1 MTQIRKNLITNVM
14 CLIANVLVGLLYTPY
29 LVKELGVVTYGVLP
43 IALVVNQYIIILT
56 DSLQSSVTRFYSLE
70 YRQKNYK
77 KASVYFSSAIAITI
91 LLAVIV
97 LPVIF
102 CLLPQIEALLH
113 IPDKFFH
120 SAGLLIAYTVA
131 SLFVAVC
138 SNCVNITI
146 YSDNRL
152 DLINYLKILRNLA
165 KLVFNITLFTF
176 LTTDVSNVGL
186 ASVLAELLVL
196 VISII
201 FYKITKSKEIQ
212 FGRRFVSFKA
222 MKPIAKMLTWVSLMS
237 FSGVFIYKIDAILV
251 NNYFGLYNTGI
262 LGAISEFGSYC
273 ISITGCI
280 GVLSRPLMLIAY
292 SEGRHDDLV
301 RTVVDGAYI
310 VGLISSLLCGIVM
323 GLSVPILKVWLNDEI
338 SHYWLWLVIKM
349 FIIPITTFGSTYSI
363 IYNLWNNV
371 RSSALWSLA
380 IAVIYVGTS
389 VALLELGVNMTAFLI
404 IGAVAAIMQGA
415 VLHIAIYSHI
425 YPQSMPKVYVRLWR
439 CCAYFALV
447 FGLSFAIDYFI
458 NASNLFTLLVE
469 GVLALLVALCVAPI
483 FINAEDLDALD
494 VILPIKTVM
503 RWLNFNWTRQNA

>member
-1 MTQIRKNLITNVM
+1 
-14 CLIANVLVGLLYTPY
+14 
-29 LVKELGVVTYGVLP
+29 
-43 IALVVNQYIIILT
+43 
-56 DSLQSSVTRFYSLE
+56 
-70 YRQKNYK
+70 
-77 KASVYFSSAIAITI
+77 
-91 LLAVIV
+91 
-97 LPVIF
+97 
-102 CLLPQIEALLH
+102 
-113 IPDKFFH
+113 
-120 SAGLLIAYTVA
+120 
-131 SLFVAVC
+131 
-138 SNCVNITI
+138 
-146 YSDNRL
+146 
-152 DLINYLKILRNLA
+152 
-165 KLVFNITLFTF
+165 
-176 LTTDVSNVGL
+176 
-186 ASVLAELLVL
+186 
-196 VISII
+196 
-201 FYKITKSKEIQ
+201 
-212 FGRRFVSFKA
+212 
-222 MKPIAKMLTWVSLMS
+222 
-237 FSGVFIYKIDAILV
+237 
-251 NNYFGLYNTGI
+251 
-262 LGAISEFGSYC
+262 
-273 ISITGCI
+273 
-280 GVLSRPLMLIAY
+280 
-292 SEGRHDDLV
+292 
-301 RTVVDGAYI
+301 
-310 VGLISSLLCGIVM
+310 M

>member
-1 MTQIRKNLITNVM
+1 
-14 CLIANVLVGLLYTPY
+14 
-29 LVKELGVVTYGVLP
+29 
-43 IALVVNQYIIILT
+43 
-56 DSLQSSVTRFYSLE
+56 
-70 YRQKNYK
+70 
-77 KASVYFSSAIAITI
+77 
-91 LLAVIV
+91 
-97 LPVIF
+97 
-102 CLLPQIEALLH
+102 
-113 IPDKFFH
+113 
-120 SAGLLIAYTVA
+120 
-131 SLFVAVC
+131 
-138 SNCVNITI
+138 
-146 YSDNRL
+146 
-152 DLINYLKILRNLA
+152 
-165 KLVFNITLFTF
+165 
-176 LTTDVSNVGL
+176 
-186 ASVLAELLVL
+186 
-196 VISII
+196 
-201 FYKITKSKEIQ
+201 
-212 FGRRFVSFKA
+212 
-222 MKPIAKMLTWVSLMS
+222 
-237 FSGVFIYKIDAILV
+237 
-251 NNYFGLYNTGI
+251 
-262 LGAISEFGSYC
+262 
-273 ISITGCI
+273 
-280 GVLSRPLMLIAY
+280 
-292 SEGRHDDLV
+292 
-301 RTVVDGAYI
+301 
-310 VGLISSLLCGIVM
+310 M

-389 VALLELGVNMTAFLI
+389 VVLLELGVNMTAFLI

>member
-1 MTQIRKNLITNVM
+1 
-14 CLIANVLVGLLYTPY
+14 
-29 LVKELGVVTYGVLP
+29 
-43 IALVVNQYIIILT
+43 
-56 DSLQSSVTRFYSLE
+56 
-70 YRQKNYK
+70 
-77 KASVYFSSAIAITI
+77 
-91 LLAVIV
+91 
-97 LPVIF
+97 
-102 CLLPQIEALLH
+102 
-113 IPDKFFH
+113 
-120 SAGLLIAYTVA
+120 
-131 SLFVAVC
+131 
-138 SNCVNITI
+138 
-146 YSDNRL
+146 
-152 DLINYLKILRNLA
+152 
-165 KLVFNITLFTF
+165 
-176 LTTDVSNVGL
+176 
-186 ASVLAELLVL
+186 
-196 VISII
+196 
-201 FYKITKSKEIQ
+201 
-212 FGRRFVSFKA
+212 
-222 MKPIAKMLTWVSLMS
+222 
-237 FSGVFIYKIDAILV
+237 
-251 NNYFGLYNTGI
+251 
-262 LGAISEFGSYC
+262 
-273 ISITGCI
+273 
-280 GVLSRPLMLIAY
+280 MLIAY

-503 RWLNFNWTRQNA
+503 RGSILIGQDKMHRQNEHSYL

>member
-1 MTQIRKNLITNVM
+1 
-14 CLIANVLVGLLYTPY
+14 
-29 LVKELGVVTYGVLP
+29 
-43 IALVVNQYIIILT
+43 
-56 DSLQSSVTRFYSLE
+56 
-70 YRQKNYK
+70 
-77 KASVYFSSAIAITI
+77 
-91 LLAVIV
+91 
-97 LPVIF
+97 
-102 CLLPQIEALLH
+102 
-113 IPDKFFH
+113 
-120 SAGLLIAYTVA
+120 
-131 SLFVAVC
+131 
-138 SNCVNITI
+138 
-146 YSDNRL
+146 
-152 DLINYLKILRNLA
+152 
-165 KLVFNITLFTF
+165 
-176 LTTDVSNVGL
+176 
-186 ASVLAELLVL
+186 
-196 VISII
+196 
-201 FYKITKSKEIQ
+201 
-212 FGRRFVSFKA
+212 
-222 MKPIAKMLTWVSLMS
+222 
-237 FSGVFIYKIDAILV
+237 
-251 NNYFGLYNTGI
+251 
-262 LGAISEFGSYC
+262 
-273 ISITGCI
+273 
-280 GVLSRPLMLIAY
+280 
-292 SEGRHDDLV
+292 
-301 RTVVDGAYI
+301 
-310 VGLISSLLCGIVM
+310 M

-439 CCAYFALV
+439 RCAYFALV